1 MSKFLL
7 HSWVI
12 LLLTFGMSACSLVPN
27 ELKTAEQLIET
38 APDSAL
44 HILQHLAPAN
54 YKSDKSRALY
64 GLLMIRTLDKKLLPL
79 KPDSILD
86 FSVAYYEAHPDN
98 DRLSMCYLYKGRA
111 YKYYFQYEKAMNY
124 YLKALDEAKDSKDNL
139 LLGRINTDIGKIF
152 SLQSDFIQA
161 RNKYKIAY
169 DYFMSSSVTSNACYS
184 LINIGITY
192 CDTKDFKTALSY
204 FNKVYLISK
213 DSMTKGAAIDEIGLC
228 YYKSQ
233 QKDSA
238 LKYLRKAIDYP
249 YLGYNKGI
257 RCYFLARLYFDLKE
271 YDLSYNYASLS
282 FHYKP
287 DIRTQR
293 ECYRILTNCD
303 FIKGNTKQ
311 VTIYMNKYVALGDS
325 IRKIDAQI
333 KGSYMETTH
342 LATKEAYENKVQK
355 WISLIVLFIATV
367 AFIFLLRFIFRKVR
381 KEKKEIIKTHTG
393 EKVSI
398 HKKVIGDKR
407 AELQQQIE
415 DRKKQMLAEY
425 KNTGSAER
433 EKQLRNIYK
442 ELLHYDKPDLFYPE
456 MDKLLNG
463 VITKLRTR
471 FSKLKENELMLCC
484 YILLHIPTYDMII
497 LFEYKSDEGLKSLKK
512 RLPKKLNLE
521 NVTLLEEFLLTILS
535 ENL

>member
-7 HSWVI
+7 YGWAI
-12 LLLTFGMSACSLVPN
+12 LLLTLVMSACSLVPN
-27 ELKTAEQLIET
+27 ELTTAEKLIET

-98 DRLSMCYLYKGRA
+98 DRLAMCYLYKGRA

-333 KGSYMETTH
+333 KGSYMETLHT
-342 LATKEAYENKVQK
+342 AKKEVNENKVQK
-355 WISLIVLFIATV
+355 WISWSAVLVVIVGFL
-367 AFIFLLRFIFRKVR
+367 FLLMNILRKVS
-381 KEKKEIIKTHTG
+381 KEKKEILEIHTE
-393 EKVSI
+393 EKVGI
-398 HKKVIGDKR
+398 HKRVIEDKR
-407 AELQQQIE
+407 AVLQQQIE
-415 DRKKQMLAEY
+415 NRKKQMQIEF
-425 KNTGSAER
+425 KNAGSKER
-433 EKQLRNIYK
+433 EMQLRNIYK
-442 ELLHYDKPDLFYPE
+442 ELLHYDDPGLFYLE

-463 VITKLRTR
+463 LITKLRSR
-471 FSKLKENELMLCC
+471 FSTLNENELLLCC
-484 YILLHIPTYDMII
+484 YLLLHIPTYDMLI
-497 LFEYKSDEGLKSLKK
+497 LFEYNSDVGLKSLKG
-512 RLPKKLNLE
+512 RLAKKLKLKNAT
-521 NVTLLEEFLLTILS
+521 VLEEFLLILLA
-535 ENL
+535 EN